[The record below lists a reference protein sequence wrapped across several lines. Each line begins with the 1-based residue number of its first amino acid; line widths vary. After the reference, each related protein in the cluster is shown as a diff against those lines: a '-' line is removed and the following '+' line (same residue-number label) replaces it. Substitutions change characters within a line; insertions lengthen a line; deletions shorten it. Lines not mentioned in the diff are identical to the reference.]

1 MIETRFPPVSKL
13 SGAGLGLRS
22 SHYQHIFDTK
32 PNVPWFELL
41 SDNYMADGGLPVQ
54 RAEAIRDLYPVTLHG
69 VGMSLGS
76 VDPLNMAYMT
86 RLKAL
91 VDRLEPTYVS
101 DHIAW
106 VSINGQYTHDLLPLP
121 YTVEVEKVVSDKI
134 SHAQDF
140 LGRTMLVENPSTYLS
155 FSHSEMSEQEFVA
168 KVLEKTGCELLLDVN
183 NLYVSSVNHG
193 FSAEDYLAALPKDK
207 VKEIHLAGYEDKKD
221 YLFDTHGYTVH
232 DPVWA
237 LYEKA
242 ITLFGAVPT
251 LIEWDTDVP
260 TFDVLLGEADKA
272 QKIMAKVV

>member
-1 MIETRFPPVSKL
+1 M
-13 SGAGLGLRS
+13 RS
-22 SHYQHIFDTK
+22 SHYQHIFETK

-168 KVLEKTGCELLLDVN
+168 NVLENTGCELLLDVN